1 MKVEEKL
8 KEILV
13 NSVYVETPMDE
24 IGRDDS
30 LRDVLGVDSIGFVEL
45 KEQIESSFSVTI
57 EDDEFTPENF
67 RTIATI
73 EALIARLQV
82 S

>member
-13 NSVYVETPMDE
+13 NNVYVETPMDE